1 MNTSFKLK
9 AIALMVVI
17 ALIFSIPQI
26 GMSLLV
32 AIIIGM
38 VLKDPFLK
46 FFGRTL
52 D

>member
-1 MNTSFKLK
+1 MNTKFKLK
-9 AIALMVVI
+9 AIALMLVI
-17 ALIFSIPQI
+17 VSAFSVPQI

-38 VLKDPFLK
+38 ILKDSFLK
-46 FFGRTL
+46 FFNCTL

>member
-1 MNTSFKLK
+1 MNTKFKLK
-9 AIALMVVI
+9 AIALMLVI
-17 ALIFSIPQI
+17 VSAFSMPQI

-38 VLKDPFLK
+38 ILKDPFLK
-46 FFGRTL
+46 FSNCTL

>member
-1 MNTSFKLK
+1 MNIKFKLK
-9 AIALMVVI
+9 AIALMLVI
-17 ALIFSIPQI
+17 VSAFSVPQI

-38 VLKDPFLK
+38 ILKDPFLK
-46 FFGRTL
+46 FFNRTL